1 MTDQGMIRALGAM
14 SGTSIDGVD
23 AAIVVTDGR
32 GIDSFGPGGYR
43 AYDDAE
49 RARLRAAL
57 GRSAD
62 PGDVAAA
69 AEVVETV
76 HAVLLSEFE
85 RPDLIGFH
93 GQTLWHAPD
102 DGLTFQAG
110 DGSVLAEILDC
121 PVVWDFRSTDMQMG
135 GQGAPLAP
143 FFHHA
148 CARWTGAQA
157 PIAFLNLG
165 GVGNLTWVDPRIAAP
180 EAPGALLAF
189 DTGPAN
195 APIDDLVAA
204 PDGRSA
210 VIWTAALAA
219 RGRVAD
225 GLPERFLEHPY
236 FAKMPPKSLDRDGFP
251 DLPGMV
257 ADLLGRRCG
266 GDAAAIVAAS
276 VMEGVRHC
284 PSPPARLLVT
294 GGGRK
299 NPVLMKMIAA
309 ALDCPVDPVEAV
321 GLDGDLLEAQAF
333 AYLAVRVLYGLPTS
347 APGTTGD
354 RRPGGRRPDQPPPAR
369 TRPRA
374 SRNPAERLAAHSPF
388 LICRPGSAGARDV
401 EARRRQREPVEG
413 KAGADGAAHERPA
426 RPGPRGLPVIP
437 RHDDLRRLTAGEV
450 GAEDVILRRPRL
462 GCGQRQ
468 DQGPARVEM
477 PDLGRIDPVPMA
489 RLARLQQEVDA
500 GARRA
505 ASSRRRPMSG
515 GNARLRDAAKGR
527 GGR

>member
-1 MTDQGMIRALGAM
+1 MTEQGMIRALGAM
-14 SGTSIDGVD
+14 SGTSMDGVD

-32 GIDSFGPGGYR
+32 GIESFGPGGYR
-43 AYDDAE
+43 AYGDAE
-49 RARLRAAL
+49 RATLRAAL
-57 GRSAD
+57 GRYAD
-62 PGDVAAA
+62 PEDVAAA
-69 AEVVETV
+69 AEVVETA

-93 GQTLWHAPD
+93 GQTLWHAPE
-102 DGLTFQAG
+102 DGQTCQTG

-135 GQGAPLAP
+135 GQGAPFAP

-165 GVGNLTWVDPRIAAP
+165 GVGNLTWVDPRISAP

-204 PDGRSA
+204 RTGARCDLDG
-210 VIWTAALAA
+210 ALAA
-219 RGRVAD
+219 RGRVAAD
-225 GLPERFLEHPY
+225 LPERFLEHPY

-251 DLPGMV
+251 DLQAMV
-257 ADLLGRRCG
+257 ADLS
-266 GDAAAIVAAS
+266 DADAAATLAAIVAAS
-276 VMEGVRHC
+276 VMEGVGHC

-347 APGTTGD
+347 APGTTGIAA
-354 RRPGGRRPDQPPPAR
+354 PVGGGRISRP
-369 TRPRA
+369 
-374 SRNPAERLAAHSPF
+374 
-388 LICRPGSAGARDV
+388 
-401 EARRRQREPVEG
+401 QRG
-413 KAGADGAAHERPA
+413 
-426 RPGPRGLPVIP
+426 
-437 RHDDLRRLTAGEV
+437 
-450 GAEDVILRRPRL
+450 
-462 GCGQRQ
+462 
-468 DQGPARVEM
+468 
-477 PDLGRIDPVPMA
+477 
-489 RLARLQQEVDA
+489 
-500 GARRA
+500 
-505 ASSRRRPMSG
+505 ASSGKP
-515 GNARLRDAAKGR
+515 
-527 GGR
+527 